1 MTGSKALYLKW
12 RPATFAE
19 VVGQSA
25 VVDTIQNALQAE
37 KTVHAYLFAGP
48 RGTGKTTVARLLA
61 KALNCIDAD
70 IAARPCN
77 RCDHCSAVASGRFLD
92 LIEIDAASNNSVED
106 VRDLREKI
114 NYAPGQGSRK
124 IYIIDEVHML
134 SGAAFN
140 ALLKTLEEPPPY
152 AVFVLA
158 TTEAQKVPAT
168 VSSRCQCHS
177 FRRIPLADIVDR
189 LQGIVAQEK
198 IKVEPKVLDVV
209 ARQATG
215 SLRDAVS
222 LLDQLVV
229 SPESTLTLE
238 RARQV
243 LGTSGDDTVVALVQA
258 LAEQQAATGL
268 ELINSAVDAGT
279 DPTQFARQMVS
290 FLRGMLLCKTG
301 NAGLADATG
310 ETLAAMQ
317 AYAQRLE
324 SREILAAVQAF
335 DYAARDRRAG
345 WQPQLPLELAF
356 VGCVQPEDSAESEA
370 PKPLPQKKKQATPP
384 QADPAPSSSAGP
396 PPVTSGDSP
405 ALTELNARWKET
417 IAGSR
422 THHHTLPALLQWCS
436 PDHIE
441 NETLWLG
448 VRQEFAISKLDTPKM
463 RAHLEAALTA
473 TTGHSLRV
481 RFTRNDAARSEENLE
496 VAEDGVVAM
505 GVELGARVRERS

>member
-1 MTGSKALYLKW
+1 MTGSQALYLKW
-12 RPATFAE
+12 RPASFAD
-19 VVGQSA
+19 VVGQVA
-25 VVDTIQNALQAE
+25 VVETIQNALRAK
-37 KTVHAYLFAGP
+37 KTAHAYLFAGP

-61 KALNCIDAD
+61 KALNCTDAD

-158 TTEAQKVPAT
+158 TTEAHKVPAT
-168 VSSRCQCHS
+168 VSSRCQCHN

-189 LQGIVAQEK
+189 LQAIVAQET

-229 SPESTLTLE
+229 SPESMLTLE
-238 RARQV
+238 RAQQV
-243 LGTSGDDTVVALVQA
+243 LGTSSDATVVALVQA
-258 LAEQQAATGL
+258 LVEQQAATGL

-279 DPTQFARQMVS
+279 DSAQFARQMVS

-301 NAGLADATG
+301 NAGLVDATG
-310 ETLAAMQ
+310 ETLVAMQ
-317 AYAQRLE
+317 ACAQRLE

-335 DYAARDRRAG
+335 DQAARNRRAG

-356 VGCVQPEDSAESEA
+356 VDCVQRGDGAESEA
-370 PKPLPQKKKQATPP
+370 PKPPPGKEKQATLP
-384 QADPAPSSSAGP
+384 QAEPAPSSSAGP
-396 PPVTSGDSP
+396 PPVSPGDNL
-405 ALTELNARWKET
+405 ALTDLNARWKET

-422 THHHTLPALLQWCS
+422 AHHHTLPALLQWCS

-448 VRQEFAISKLDTPKM
+448 VRQEFAISKLDTLEM
-463 RAHLEAALTA
+463 RAHLEAVLTA
-473 TTGHSLRV
+473 ATGHSLRV
-481 RFTRNDAARSEENLE
+481 RFIRNDSARSEEDLD
-496 VAEDGVVAM
+496 VAEDGVVAL
-505 GVELGARVRERS
+505 GVELGARARERN